1 MNDPKYKKRSE
12 DNDLEIKEAIDR
24 KPVSETRFEIRNI
37 WLEKVKEESALKT
50 KIIKS
55 QLPTKKMEEQMS
67 VIEMY
72 KINDAL

>member
-12 DNDLEIKEAIDR
+12 DNDQEIKEAIDR
-24 KPVSETRFEIRNI
+24 KPVSETRFEVRNI
-37 WLEKVKEESALKT
+37 WLEKLKEESALKT

-55 QLPTKKMEEQMS
+55 QLPTQKMEEQMS
-67 VIEMY
+67 AIEMY

>member
-12 DNDLEIKEAIDR
+12 DNDQEIKEAIDR
-24 KPVSETRFEIRNI
+24 KPVSETRFEVRNI
-37 WLEKVKEESALKT
+37 WLEKLREESALKT

-55 QLPTKKMEEQMS
+55 QLPTHKMEEQMS
-67 VIEMY
+67 AIEMY